1 VKLDYS
7 DQAARQAAA
16 IDEWWVDNRPK
27 NPALFGIELLAAED
41 AILLAPYGRPVHRV
55 VGKIEVRRF
64 PMPRTRHHLYYYVD
78 EERQVVRI
86 ISVWGAIKEQ
96 EPDLDL

>member
-1 VKLDYS
+1 MKLDYS

-41 AILLAPYGRPVHRV
+41 ALLLAPYGRPVHRIV
-55 VGKIEVRRF
+55 RGIEVRRF
-64 PMPRTRHHLYYYVD
+64 PMPKTRHHLYYYVD
-78 EERQVVRI
+78 DIQQLVQIVA
-86 ISVWGAIKEQ
+86 VWGAIKKE
-96 EPDLDL
+96 EPELDL